1 MGGERSQR
9 SQSEE
14 DHYDRRSEH
23 VEVFQEDQGSKVVQ
37 TEGAVWLENLAW
49 WQCEY

>member
-1 MGGERSQR
+1 MEREAKDHNQR
-9 SQSEE
+9 K

-23 VEVFQEDQGSKVVQ
+23 VEIFLEDQGSKVVQ
-37 TEGAVWLENLAW
+37 TEGAVCLENLAW